1 MEERPNNG
9 HRSENG
15 QSLPLQNGTKKS
27 FFSILSSEF
36 VQAIAFVLST
46 FAIGIVSVVTSLIL
60 INSVL
65 NSPIKEQVGIIKEQM
80 DDVKEQIRNV
90 ENKVDSL
97 ENKVEGLESKVEGIE
112 SKVEGIEIKIEEM
125 VKENDQRFDDVIEL
139 LTKSVNK

>member
-15 QSLPLQNGTKKS
+15 QSLQNGTKKS

-65 NSPIKEQVGIIKEQM
+65 NSPIKEQVDIIKEQM
-80 DDVKEQIRNV
+80 DDVKEQIRTV
-90 ENKVDSL
+90 ES
-97 ENKVEGLESKVEGIE
+97 KVEGLESKIEGIE
-112 SKVEGIEIKIEEM
+112 SKIEEM

-139 LTKSVNK
+139 LTKNVNK

>member
-15 QSLPLQNGTKKS
+15 QSLQNGTKQNGAKKS
-27 FFSILSSEF
+27 FLSFLSSEF

-65 NSPIKEQVGIIKEQM
+65 NTPIKEQVDIIKEQM
-80 DDVKEQIRNV
+80 DDVKEQIRTV

-97 ENKVEGLESKVEGIE
+97 ESKVEGLE